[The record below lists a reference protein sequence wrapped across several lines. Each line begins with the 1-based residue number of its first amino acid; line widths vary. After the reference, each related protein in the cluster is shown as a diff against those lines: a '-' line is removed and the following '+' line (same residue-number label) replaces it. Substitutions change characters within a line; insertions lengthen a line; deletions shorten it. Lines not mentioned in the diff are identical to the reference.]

1 MATMNIRNLVAN
13 SVLAVLHSQF
23 VVRRWY
29 PDFDEKILE
38 IIGAVMPYTMTSPE
52 RVAALCHAVRHI
64 EANNVLGAFV
74 ECGVYRGGSS
84 MAAAMSFTKP
94 RDLYLYDT
102 FEGMS
107 APTTNDWH
115 IGSKRSAADLLS
127 ANSKSSR
134 AWCYSSLTEVQANMN
149 KTGYP
154 PNFVHYIQGRV
165 EETIPQSA
173 PSQIALL
180 RLDTDWYEST
190 KHELEHLYPRLSA
203 GGILIID
210 DYGCWAG
217 ARKAVDEYFA
227 GTGVF
232 LNRIDST
239 GRLVIKPENAHSA

>member
-1 MATMNIRNLVAN
+1 MNVRDIVAN
-13 SVLAVLHSQF
+13 SVFAVLHSDF
-23 VVRRWY
+23 VVRRRY
-29 PDFDEKILE
+29 PDFDERTFEILRT
-38 IIGAVMPYTMTSPE
+38 VMPYTMTSPE
-52 RVAALCHAVRHI
+52 RVAALCQAVRHV
-64 EANNVLGAFV
+64 EANNVQGAFV

-107 APTTNDWH
+107 APTADDWH
-115 IGSKRSAADLLS
+115 AGSKQSAADLLS
-127 ANSKSSR
+127 ANGKSAR
-134 AWCYSSLTEVQANMN
+134 VWCYSALDEVRSNMN

-154 PNFVHYIQGRV
+154 QDRVHYVQGKV

-173 PSQIALL
+173 PDQIALL

-190 KHELEHLYPRLSA
+190 KHELQHLYPRLSP
-203 GGILIID
+203 GGIMIVD

-227 GTGVF
+227 GTSVF

-239 GRLVIKPENAHSA
+239 GRLVVKPAA

>member
-1 MATMNIRNLVAN
+1 MNLRDLVAN
-13 SVLAVLHSQF
+13 SVFAVLHSPF
-23 VVRRWY
+23 VVRRRY
-29 PDFDEKILE
+29 PDFDERILE

-64 EANNVLGAFV
+64 EANNVPGAFV

-94 RDLYLYDT
+94 RELYLYDT

-107 APTTNDWH
+107 APTPNDWH
-115 IGSKRSAADLLS
+115 KGSKRNAADLLASNGKS
-127 ANSKSSR
+127 AR
-134 AWCYSSLTEVQANMN
+134 VWCYSSLGEVQTNMN

-154 PNFVHYIQGRV
+154 ENLVHYVQGRV
-165 EETIPQSA
+165 EDTIPQSA
-173 PSQIALL
+173 PDQIALL

-190 KHELEHLYPRLSA
+190 KHELEHLYPRLSV

-217 ARKAVDEYFA
+217 AQKAVDEYFA
-227 GTGVF
+227 GANIF

-239 GRLVIKPENAHSA
+239 GRLAIKPENARCA

>member
-1 MATMNIRNLVAN
+1 MSIRDLVAN
-13 SVLAVLHSQF
+13 SVFTVLHSQF
-23 VVRRWY
+23 VVRRRY

-38 IIGAVMPYTMTSPE
+38 IMRAVMPYTMTSPE
-52 RVAALCHAVRHI
+52 RVAALCQAVRHI
-64 EANNVLGAFV
+64 EANNVSGAFV

-107 APTTNDWH
+107 APSTNDWH
-115 IGSKRSAADLLS
+115 VGSKRSAADLLS
-127 ANSKSSR
+127 ANDKSAR
-134 AWCYSSLTEVQANMN
+134 VWCYSSLEEVRSNMN

-154 PNFVHYIQGRV
+154 HDLVHCIQGRV
-165 EETIPQSA
+165 EETIPRSA
-173 PSQIALL
+173 PDEIALL

-190 KHELEHLYPRLSA
+190 KHELEHLYPRLSP

-227 GTGVF
+227 GAGVF

-239 GRLVIKPENAHSA
+239 GRLVVKPENARSTG